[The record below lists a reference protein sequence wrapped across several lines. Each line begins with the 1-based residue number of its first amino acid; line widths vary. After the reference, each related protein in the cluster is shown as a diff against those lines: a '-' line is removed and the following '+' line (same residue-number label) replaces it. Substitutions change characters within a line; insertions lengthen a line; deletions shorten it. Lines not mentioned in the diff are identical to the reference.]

1 MNFLTYI
8 KCRVYGHEV
17 ILFQLQGIYL
27 VKQSNDT
34 LRGNENARKE
44 TNLVAKSTTPS
55 YVLEFEL
62 QTNKKERDILEKKM
76 GVAKN
81 IYNACLGFGLK
92 RLKELRSDK
101 EYRERIKDK
110 KAKGRTKRLKE
121 IERSQGYSEYQL
133 HEFVAPIQ
141 AKYAKNIGS
150 LEAQKLAS
158 RAFNAVEKVKYH
170 QANRVNFK
178 RRSDGMSVENK
189 TNSTGL
195 RFDGTF
201 LLWGEQTRITKKNPV
216 SCPKKGALKLKVL
229 VKPNDSYAQE
239 ALLDKTK
246 YCRILMR
253 DIRGKQRFFVQLIQ
267 EGFPPVKRDKQTGVE
282 KQPADTTDKRVG
294 IDIGTSTVAIASND
308 NVKLTE
314 LAENCKADAKLL
326 RLIERKMDR
335 SKRATNPTHFKE
347 NGVAKKGVKWTFSKR
362 YSKLKGKRKDLHR
375 KIAAKRKQAHEELA
389 NEILAYGSDVRV
401 EIMRFHSLQKRAKKT
416 TRNKKNGRISKKK
429 RYGKS
434 LLNHAPA
441 MLIAIIDRKLGY
453 QGKSIKK
460 IDTYAVKASQFNHVT
475 GEYKKKQLEQRW
487 NVMEGR
493 MIQRDLYSAFLIGN
507 TNEEWNAIDVNLC
520 NINWKRFIELHDREI
535 ARLQQSDNKTLRWFV
550 KSDKQKKTA

>member
-1 MNFLTYI
+1 M
-8 KCRVYGHEV
+8 
-17 ILFQLQGIYL
+17 
-27 VKQSNDT
+27 
-34 LRGNENARKE
+34 RGNENARKE
-44 TNLVAKSTTPS
+44 TNPVAKSTTSS
-55 YVLEFEL
+55 YVLELEL
-62 QTNKKERDILEKKM
+62 QTNKRERDSLEKRLN
-76 GVAKN
+76 VAKK

-121 IERSQGYSEYQL
+121 IERSHGYSEYQL

-141 AKYAKNIGS
+141 AKYAKNSGS
-150 LEAQKLAS
+150 HEAQKLAS

-178 RRSDGMSVENK
+178 RWSDDMSVENK

-195 RFDGTF
+195 RFDGAF

-216 SCPKKGALKLKVL
+216 SRPKKGALKLKVL

-239 ALLDKTK
+239 ALSDKTK

-253 DIRGKQRFFVQLIQ
+253 NIRGKQRFFVQLIQ

-294 IDIGTSTVAIASND
+294 IDIGTSTVAIASTD
-308 NVKLTE
+308 DVQLIE
-314 LAENCKADAKLL
+314 LAENCKTDAKTL

-362 YSKLKGKRKDLHR
+362 YLKLKRKRRDLHR

-389 NEILAYGSDVRV
+389 NEILAQGSDVRV
-401 EIMRFHSLQKRAKKT
+401 ETMRFHSLQKRVKKT
-416 TRNKKNGRISKKK
+416 TRNQKNGRISKKK

-460 IDTYAVKASQFNHVT
+460 IDTYAAKASQFNHVT

-487 NVMEGR
+487 NAFEGR
-493 MIQRDLYSAFLIGN
+493 AIQRDLYSAFLIGN
-507 TNEEWNAIDVNLC
+507 TNEELNAIDVNLC
-520 NINWKRFIELHDREI
+520 DIKWKRFIRLHNREI
-535 ARLQQSDNKTLRWFV
+535 VRLQQSDNKTLRWFV
-550 KSDKQKKTA
+550 KLDKQKKTA